1 MKRTLTSNHYHKFF
15 LLALLIFSTS
25 VLTSN
30 YANAQGCSDAGFCTM
45 GAMRPDQPFS
55 KNLNVKLRSVSMT
68 QYIGLTK
75 FDDRIISYIAE
86 ANVGI
91 GDKWQAQIKLP
102 YTFVQGPLANTNGL
116 GDVSLSLTRSLVQN
130 QDWQIN
136 GTLGAKIP
144 TNDANFT
151 NDVGLAL
158 PMYYQTSLGTY
169 DIIAGISF
177 INKNFLIAAG
187 VQHPFNQ
194 IDNGFKWGIWSE
206 HPLTE
211 TANEYPVSQFLDRGT
226 DAMLRV
232 EYNLRFSKWSMNFGI
247 LPIYRFTSD
256 KITNPETGE
265 REKLENTKG
274 VAVSGLIGG
283 TYNFSVRSS
292 LKVLLG
298 KQVQQRYKNPDGLS
312 REWVNT
318 ITYLYR
324 F

>member
-1 MKRTLTSNHYHKFF
+1 MKKIPTTVFSLILFTFF
-15 LLALLIFSTS
+15 FGFSQS
-25 VLTSN
+25 
-30 YANAQGCSDAGFCTM
+30 ANAQGCSDAGFCTM

-55 KNLNVKLRSVSMT
+55 KKINIKLRSVSMT

-91 GDKWQAQIKLP
+91 GEKWQAQVKLP
-102 YTFVQGPLANTNGL
+102 YTFVKGPLANTQGI
-116 GDVSLSLTRSLVQN
+116 GDISLSLTRSIIQKS
-130 QDWQIN
+130 DWRIN
-136 GTLGAKIP
+136 ATLGAKIP
-144 TNDANFT
+144 TNDANFKS
-151 NDVGLAL
+151 NRGLPL
-158 PMYYQTSLGTY
+158 PMYYQSSLGTY
-169 DIIAGISF
+169 DMIAGISF

-194 IDNGFKWGIWSE
+194 IDNGFKWGLWKEDPQTLI
-206 HPLTE
+206 
-211 TANEYPVSQFLDRGT
+211 ANEYPVSQFLDRGT
-226 DAMLRV
+226 DVMLRI
-232 EYNLRFSKWSMNFGI
+232 EYNLRFSKWSMNFGV
-247 LPIYRFTSD
+247 LPIYRFTAD
-256 KITNPETGE
+256 EITSPQTGE
-265 REKLENTKG
+265 RIKIEDSKG
-274 VAVSGLIGG
+274 VAFSGLVGG

-298 KQVQQRYKNPDGLS
+298 KQIQQRYKNPDGLS